1 MSAHILKHKDRTKLK
16 ILHSSEAGRST
27 LIYGNIHLP
36 ATATATATVIDWH
49 DFKLVLCLETSASD
63 STEWKKKPGE
73 KQPHLPGSWEL
84 PIGLDTQVQKSKV
97 KTSKIK
103 MHRVESARNGVWVI
117 MEGLVRKR
125 PTRNKRNNS
134 RKEKSNLDL
143 TSVSCI
149 AWKIFLKTFSSRSYI
164 YYYILGIIYWAL
176 TMWWLIAKH
185 FI

>member
-36 ATATATATVIDWH
+36 ATATVIDWH
-49 DFKLVLCLETSASD
+49 DFKLALCLETSASD
-63 STEWKKKPGE
+63 STGKKPGE
-73 KQPHLPGSWEL
+73 EQPHLPGSWEL
-84 PIGLDTQVQKSKV
+84 PIGLDIQVQKSKE

-125 PTRNKRNNS
+125 PTRNKRNDS
-134 RKEKSNLDL
+134 RKEKPNLAFS
-143 TSVSCI
+143 SVSCV

-164 YYYILGIIYWAL
+164 YYHISGIICWAL